1 MSRWWAVSALCMAPL
16 ALCSIGMAGRGLL
29 ADTPVPTVVILRPAA
44 SDEVTTEAVAR
55 VRGELKAAGFEVA
68 MLPLSSDDPR
78 HDLETAGRELHPIA
92 AFAIF
97 VKPWQAGSSVAE
109 IWVTDRIKQKTII
122 QNAVLH
128 DTDRGRGSEILAVRA
143 VELLKAS
150 LADFW
155 APEGP
160 KRPSPPPPTPS
171 ARPAV
176 SVHEKEPPVVPFAS
190 GVGLGLGAGVVT
202 SFGVVVTTMWAPQA
216 IVSYGWTSGLS
227 VRGTFHGFGP
237 PAMGT
242 LPPPDTTHATARIE
256 QQLLMVEMV
265 KTLWPTWPVVPFAYA
280 GAGTQH
286 LRTTGAVPPPSTG
299 FVIEVPR
306 DDWSLLTTLGAG
318 AGIPMSSG
326 LSLLL
331 QARGLVAWP
340 STIVRMLNEPVAHL
354 GAPSLLVDGGLLG
367 VFP

>member
-1 MSRWWAVSALCMAPL
+1 MAPL

-29 ADTPVPTVVILRPAA
+29 AETTVPTVVILRPAA

-55 VRGELKAAGFEVA
+55 VKGELKAAGFEVA

-78 HDLETAGRELHPIA
+78 RDLETAGRELHPIA

-109 IWVTDRIKQKTII
+109 IWVTDRVKQKTII

-155 APEGP
+155 APSAPSAHAGP
-160 KRPSPPPPTPS
+160 ERTTRSKPPPP
-171 ARPAV
+171 APAA
-176 SVHEKEPPVVPFAS
+176 SEGQSLLPFAS
-190 GVGLGLGAGVVT
+190 GLGAGLG
-202 SFGVVVTTMWAPQA
+202 FGVVYSFGAIQLMWAPQA
-216 IVSYGWTSGLS
+216 LVSYGWPDGLS
-227 VRGTFHGFGP
+227 VRGTFHGLGFSPRLPRDLPMQTSPGKGI
-237 PAMGT
+237 AMV
-242 LPPPDTTHATARIE
+242 E
-256 QQLLMVEMV
+256 QQLFILEVV

-280 GAGTQH
+280 GTGAQH
-286 LRTTGAVPPPSTG
+286 LHITGSSPPPQTG
-299 FVIEVPR
+299 YLPTKTDRYSV
-306 DDWSLLTTLGAG
+306 LTTVGG
-318 AGIPMSSG
+318 GVGIPMLSG

-331 QARGLVAWP
+331 QARGTIAWP
-340 STIVRMLNEPVAHL
+340 ATDVKICTSAACGREDIVGSL
-354 GAPSLLVDGGLLG
+354 GTPSLMVDGGLLG